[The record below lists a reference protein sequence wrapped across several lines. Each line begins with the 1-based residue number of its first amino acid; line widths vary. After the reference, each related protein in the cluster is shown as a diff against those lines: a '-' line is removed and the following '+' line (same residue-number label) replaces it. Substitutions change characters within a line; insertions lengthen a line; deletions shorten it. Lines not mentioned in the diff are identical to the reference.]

1 MVVAI
6 RRVTHRR
13 AAALAI
19 PSLVALAVGL
29 SAGRAAEVERPSA
42 RWQTSIATTGP
53 TTPADPTL
61 AEWVPDVDSA
71 KGFALTR
78 QGRVRFAVYD
88 ETTGRRWG
96 FRETEQ
102 VHCASLLKTLLM
114 ATYLRQ
120 SSVRDRAL
128 TEKDRALLR
137 PMIRESANGPAS
149 KLVVRLGSDAIRR
162 TAKGAGMG
170 AVDVTLHWGQT
181 PTSARQQVAL
191 FSSLPRLIPRRH
203 REYAMQLLETIVPSQ
218 RWGVAQAA
226 LPAGWTIAFKGG
238 WGSGSGAVDHQTA
251 LLTSGERRLVLS
263 ITTTTNP
270 SHKVGKATLKGVATR
285 LLRGLP
291 E

>member
-1 MVVAI
+1 MTNR
-6 RRVTHRR
+6 RRV
-13 AAALAI
+13 AALAV
-19 PSLVALAVGL
+19 PSVAALAVGL
-29 SAGRAAEVERPSA
+29 SVGRAAEVDEPSST
-42 RWQTSIATTGP
+42 WQSAIATTGP

-88 ETTGRRWG
+88 ASTGRRWG
-96 FRETEQ
+96 FRDTEA

-137 PMIRESANGPAS
+137 PMIRESANAPAS
-149 KLVVRLGSDAIRR
+149 KLVVRLGQDSIRR
-162 TAKGAGMG
+162 TAKAAGMG
-170 AVDVTLHWGQT
+170 TVLVTPHWGQT
-181 PTSARQQVAL
+181 PTTARQQVAL
-191 FSSLPRLIPRRH
+191 FSSLPQLIPGRH
-203 REYAMQLLETIVPSQ
+203 REYAMQLLQTVVPAQ
-218 RWGVAQAA
+218 RWGVGQVA

-285 LLRGLP
+285 LLRDLP
-291 E
+291 Q